1 MREGRWSDWQ
11 VRTLAENF
19 AAKRPKREWF
29 NHEDHYE
36 ISHKSWAHLSAK
48 TLFELQLEER
58 QLIIWLYHFGLEHV
72 GVQTFDPTEKGL
84 DPKDVSRQSQSS
96 DFVPSEGR

>member
-1 MREGRWSDWQ
+1 MPDGRWSDWQ

-36 ISHKSWAHLSAK
+36 ISHKSWAHLAAK
-48 TLFELQLEER
+48 TL
-58 QLIIWLYHFGLEHV
+58 H
-72 GVQTFDPTEKGL
+72 
-84 DPKDVSRQSQSS
+84 
-96 DFVPSEGR
+96 